1 MRGPISILK
10 ELWTKQGT
18 EPEVKLTY
26 QYVLELQNRLQ
37 DTCEVAKQELNKAQ
51 GRQKHYYDVK
61 SRERKFRVGDKALV
75 LLPTDGNKLLMQW
88 KGPFEI
94 TECKNDNNYR
104 VQLEG
109 RTKLFHANMLKRYI
123 ERKKADDE
131 LEVMGAA
138 VIEDS
143 QEVET
148 GEISEFVYQQKETFQ
163 NVNINPQLSSDQK
176 QEVIDLLSKFQ
187 DVFTDVPK
195 VTTLGEHS
203 IQLTS

>member
-1 MRGPISILK
+1 M
-10 ELWTKQGT
+10 
-18 EPEVKLTY
+18 KLTY

-94 TECKNDNNYR
+94 TECRNDNNYR

-109 RTKLFHANMLKRYI
+109 RTKLFHAYMLKKYI

-148 GEISEFVYQQKETFQ
+148 GEISKFVYQQKETFQ